1 MSQGRSVDAIRLQ
14 PGATIGLIGGGQLG
28 MYFTQAAQK
37 LGYRVVCFCQSQE
50 EPAGKFADDL
60 VLAPFDDPSA
70 IETFVEK
77 CDVVT
82 YEFESI
88 PPATLA
94 AVDQHCE
101 LRPSLSIIH
110 TTQNRA
116 KEKTFLKEN
125 NIPTSPFALVN
136 SREDLEAG
144 VAQLGGDTVLKTS
157 SGGYD
162 GKGQWSL
169 TSDSNLDAIW
179 EAAKG
184 RPCTLESRIDLAS
197 ECSMIVAG
205 DCDGNR
211 SVIGPIQN
219 EHRNH
224 ILDVSFVA
232 RDLAADVASKAQS
245 ISEQVAD
252 HFDLIGT
259 ICIEFF
265 ISKSGEVLVNEIAP
279 RPHNSGHLTIDAFSL
294 SQFDL
299 QALAVSGQAVSPSK
313 ENRPAAMV
321 NLLGDLW
328 LNEAPVFEL
337 AEQAIKRDGYETHLH
352 LYGKSEARV
361 GRKMGHVTVVGQSQ
375 TQVIADALLYRTQLE
390 STTGEALDVLMDE
403 EQNAKS

>member
-1 MSQGRSVDAIRLQ
+1 MSQSNSADAIRLE

-28 MYFTQAAQK
+28 MFFTQAAQK
-37 LGYRVVCFCQSQE
+37 LGYRVVCFCQSKS
-50 EPAGKFADDL
+50 EPIGKFADGL
-60 VLAPFDDPSA
+60 VLAPFDDVSA
-70 IETFVEK
+70 IEEFIEK

-94 AVDQHCE
+94 AVDQRCT
-101 LRPSLSIIH
+101 LRPSLNIIH

-116 KEKTFLKEN
+116 KEKTFLQEN

-144 VAQLGGDTVLKTS
+144 VAQLGGDTVLKTA

-169 TSDSNLDAIW
+169 TTDSDLDAIW
-179 EAAKG
+179 EATKG
-184 RPCTLESRIDLAS
+184 RHCTLESRVDLAF

-205 DCDGNR
+205 DCDGNL
-211 SVIGPIQN
+211 SIIGPITN

-224 ILDVSFVA
+224 ILDVSY
-232 RDLAADVASKAQS
+232 LEHELPADVVSKAQS
-245 ISEQVAD
+245 ITGQVAD
-252 HFDLIGT
+252 HFDLVGT

-313 ENRPAAMV
+313 EIRPAAMV

-328 LNEAPVFEL
+328 LNDSPDFGL
-337 AEQAIKRDGYETHLH
+337 AEQAIKRNDYQTHLH
-352 LYGKSEARV
+352 LYGKSEARA
-361 GRKMGHVTVVGQSQ
+361 GRKMGHVTVVGESQ
-375 TQVIADALLYRTQLE
+375 KQVIADARLYRTQLE
-390 STTGEALDVLMDE
+390 ATTGEALDVLMDE
-403 EQNAKS
+403 QQNA